1 MGDIRMQKKTAVPPR
16 QVRLPELAHGLPAF
30 CLAKDAQSRCLLT
43 HTDCACA
50 SAKSNAT
57 QLHCPD
63 QSSLQEAALHTLSIL
78 DNMLDGVLTINKRG
92 DIISANKAAIKLFGY
107 SVEEMVGE
115 SVGMLLP
122 EPYSGE
128 HDQQMQLFKTTGSNY
143 LVGRPR
149 EILGKRKDGSIFPIC
164 LSVSKIARPG
174 RPTFVGVIR
183 DITLRR
189 QQEEEIQRLA
199 FYDPLTQLPN
209 RRLLLDRLK
218 QALVT
223 SARSGQRG
231 ALMFLDLDHFK
242 LLNDTLGHDLGD
254 ALLKQVATR
263 LKTCVREGDT
273 VARLGGDEFVILL
286 EGLSQ
291 NIAESAADAEGVA
304 NKVLS
309 TLNQPYSLRWH
320 EHESTPSIGIAVFI
334 GDQEGA
340 DALLKKA
347 DLAMYQ
353 AKAAGRNTAC
363 FFDPAMQAAVSA
375 QTLLEQDMRRGLARQ
390 EFMLLYQFQVDVH
403 GLPIGAEALLRWN
416 HNTRGLVPPS
426 QFITLAEQSNVG
438 PLLGQWVLE
447 TACHQ
452 LALWS
457 EQPATAAWTLAINVG
472 RSQFDDERFVAQIA
486 TTLQR
491 TGANP
496 QRLKL
501 ELTESMLMHDSAG
514 TRSRM
519 QAIKALG
526 VGFSLDDFGTGYS
539 SLLHLQRLPLDQLKI
554 DKSFVQDLLTKPGD
568 ATVARSV
575 VALGHSLGLTVIAEG
590 VETAEQRNMLAEL
603 GCDAFQGYFFGHPA
617 PAAEL
622 TCV

>member
-1 MGDIRMQKKTAVPPR
+1 MQKKLAMPPG
-16 QVRLPELAHGLPAF
+16 QHHLFELAHSLPTF
-30 CLAKDAQSRCLLT
+30 CFAKDAQSRCLIL
-43 HTDCACA
+43 HKACACA
-50 SAKSNAT
+50 TTDA
-57 QLHCPD
+57 QHLRCPD
-63 QSSLQEAALHTLSIL
+63 QAAVQEAALHTLSIL
-78 DNMLDGVLTINKRG
+78 DNMLDGVLTISRRG
-92 DIISANKAAIKLFGY
+92 LIESVNKAAVKLFGY
-107 SVEEMVGE
+107 SADELLGCDVGI
-115 SVGMLLP
+115 LLP

-143 LVGRPR
+143 LVGTPR
-149 EILGKRKDGSIFPIC
+149 EILGKRKDGSVFPIS

-183 DITLRR
+183 DITQRR
-189 QQEEEIQRLA
+189 QQEEDIQRLA

-218 QALVT
+218 QALVI

-254 ALLKQVATR
+254 ALLKQVAAR

-273 VARLGGDEFVILL
+273 VARLGGDEFVVLL
-286 EGLSQ
+286 EGLS
-291 NIAESAADAEGVA
+291 ATSADSAADAECVA
-304 NKVLS
+304 NKILVALG
-309 TLNQPYSLRWH
+309 QPYTLRWH
-320 EHESTPSIGIAVFI
+320 HHESTPSIGIVIFK
-334 GDQEGA
+334 GDQDSG

-353 AKAAGRNTAC
+353 AKAAGRNTAR
-363 FFDPAMQAAVSA
+363 FFDPAMQASISA
-375 QTLLEQDMRRGLARQ
+375 HALLEQDMRRGLARQ
-390 EFMLLYQFQVDVH
+390 EFMLLYQFQVDVE
-403 GLPIGAEALLRWN
+403 GVPIGAEALLRWN
-416 HNTRGLVPPS
+416 HSTRGLVAPA
-426 QFITLAEQSNVG
+426 QFIALAEQTSVG
-438 PLLGQWVLE
+438 QLLGQWVLDA
-447 TACHQ
+447 ACNQ
-452 LALWS
+452 LVLWAQ
-457 EQPATAAWTLAINVG
+457 QPATAHWTLAINIG
-472 RSQFDDERFVAQIA
+472 PSQFNDEGVVAQIA
-486 TTLQR
+486 NALHK

-496 QRLKL
+496 LRLKL
-501 ELTESMLMHDSAG
+501 ELTESMLMNDDAQ
-514 TRSRM
+514 TRARM
-519 QAIKALG
+519 HAIKALG

-554 DKSFVQDLLTKPGD
+554 DKSFVHTLLTQPGD

-603 GCDAFQGYFFGHPA
+603 GCDAFQGYFFGRPA

-622 TCV
+622 VHG

>member
-1 MGDIRMQKKTAVPPR
+1 MQKNSALPPG
-16 QVRLPELAHGLPAF
+16 QKHLPDRVVQGLSNFCLSRDAQGRCVLAHTTCNCANTGAYP
-30 CLAKDAQSRCLLT
+30 T
-43 HTDCACA
+43 H
-50 SAKSNAT
+50 
-57 QLHCPD
+57 HPD
-63 QSSLQEAALHTLSIL
+63 QASLQEAALHTLSIL

-92 DIISANKAAIKLFGY
+92 QIESVNKAAIKLFGY
-107 SVEEMVGE
+107 SAGELVGH
-115 SVGMLLP
+115 SVALLLP

-128 HDQQMQLFKTTGSNY
+128 HDQQMQLFKHTGSNY
-143 LVGRPR
+143 LVGQAR
-149 EILGKRKDGSIFPIC
+149 EILGKRKDGSIFPIS

-183 DITLRR
+183 DITQRR

-209 RRLLLDRLK
+209 RRLLLDRLT
-218 QALVT
+218 QALKT
-223 SARSGQRG
+223 SDRSGQRG

-263 LKTCVREGDT
+263 LKTCVRDGDT
-273 VARLGGDEFVILL
+273 VARLGGDEFVVLL
-286 EGLSQ
+286 EGLSPSA
-291 NIAESAADAEGVA
+291 AESAADAELVA
-304 NKVLS
+304 NKILYA
-309 TLNQPYSLRWH
+309 LGQPYTLRWH
-320 EHESTPSIGIAVFI
+320 HHESTPSIGIVIFK
-334 GDQEGA
+334 GDQDSTDE
-340 DALLKKA
+340 LLKKA
-347 DLAMYQ
+347 DVAMYQ
-353 AKAAGRNTAC
+353 AKAAGRNTAR
-363 FFDPAMQAAVSA
+363 FFDPAMQATVSA
-375 QTLLEQDMRRGLARQ
+375 HALLEQDMRRGLARQ

-403 GLPIGAEALLRWN
+403 GIPIGAEALLRWN
-416 HNTRGLVPPS
+416 HSTRGLVPPA
-426 QFITLAEQSNVG
+426 QFIALAEQTSVG
-438 PLLGQWVLE
+438 QLLGQWVLD
-447 TACHQ
+447 TACNQ
-452 LALWS
+452 LVLWG
-457 EQPATAAWTLAINVG
+457 QQQATADWTLAINVG
-472 RSQFDDERFVAQIA
+472 RSQFDDESFVTQIA
-486 TTLQR
+486 TALHK

-501 ELTESMLMHDSAG
+501 ELTESMLMNDSLE
-514 TRSRM
+514 TRTKM
-519 QAIKALG
+519 HAIKALG

-575 VALGHSLGLTVIAEG
+575 VALGHSMGLTVIAEG

-622 TCV
+622 LHA